1 MVKVVSDA
9 SVVVKWFIQEKE
21 SEKALKLRDMHVSG
35 QLDIAAPEL
44 LFFEVLN
51 ALKSSRLF
59 SEEELKTAANSLL
72 NYRVELHPLNKQLA
86 EKTVEIAVKTNLTIY
101 DAAYVA
107 LAVELETVL
116 YTADEK
122 IVETAGEKYSGR
134 VLHVSGV
141 T

>member
-1 MVKVVSDA
+1 MAKVVSDA

-35 QLDIAAPEL
+35 QLEIAAPQL

-51 ALKSSRLF
+51 ALKSSNLF

-72 NYRVELHPLNKQLA
+72 NYRVELHPLNKKLA
-86 EKTVEIAVKTNLTIY
+86 EKTVEIAFKTGLTIY

-107 LAVELETVL
+107 LAVELDTVL
-116 YTADEK
+116 YTADGK
-122 IVETAGEKYSGR
+122 IVETADGEYSGH
-134 VLHVSGV
+134 VLYVSKLS
-141 T
+141 

>member
-107 LAVELETVL
+107 LAVDLDTVL

-141 T
+141 S

>member
-72 NYRVELHPLNKQLA
+72 NYRVELRPLNKQLA

-107 LAVELETVL
+107 LALDLDTVL
-116 YTADEK
+116 YTADGK

-134 VLHVSGV
+134 VLHVSGAS
-141 T
+141 

>member
-86 EKTVEIAVKTNLTIY
+86 EKTVEIAVQTNLTIY

-107 LAVELETVL
+107 LAVDLDTVL
-116 YTADEK
+116 YTADGK

-134 VLHVSGV
+134 VLHVS
-141 T
+141 

>member
-86 EKTVEIAVKTNLTIY
+86 EKTVEIAVQTNLTIY

-107 LAVELETVL
+107 LAVDLDTVL
-116 YTADEK
+116 YTADGK

-134 VLHVSGV
+134 VLHLSGV
-141 T
+141 S

>member
-21 SEKALKLRDMHVSG
+21 SDKALKLRDMHVSG
-35 QLDIAAPEL
+35 QLDIAAPQL

-51 ALKSSRLF
+51 ALKSSNLF
-59 SEEELKTAANSLL
+59 SEEELKTASNSLL
-72 NYRVELHPLNKQLA
+72 NYRVELHPLNRELA
-86 EKTVEIAVKTNLTIY
+86 EETVEIAFKTNLTIY

-107 LAVELETVL
+107 LAIHLDTVL

-122 IVETAGEKYSGR
+122 ILEAAGKEYGGH
-134 VLHVSGV
+134 VLHVSKV
-141 T
+141 S

>member
-72 NYRVELHPLNKQLA
+72 NYRVELRPLNKQLA
-86 EKTVEIAVKTNLTIY
+86 EKTVEIAVQTNLTIY

-107 LAVELETVL
+107 LALDLDTVL
-116 YTADEK
+116 YTADGK

-134 VLHVSGV
+134 VLHVSGAS
-141 T
+141 